1 MQDIDW
7 NDLKYLLA
15 LQRAGTLAEAGRR
28 SGVSETTVARRL
40 KHLENALGIKLF
52 IRNRDGKYQLD
63 EQASVVFEHA
73 EKMEQQ
79 NLAMQKELGEISGRI
94 TGTVRLSSVP
104 VIINRILLPALPKLN
119 EEHPN
124 LTLELVPDAR
134 NLDLSKREADLAIR
148 FSRPTQGGLST
159 KTQILGHLEFATYC
173 ACELTLEQ
181 EEKLDW
187 IGYDDAHASLPQAR
201 WTEALRRNSSQ
212 KLSPVRITDIETALQ
227 ATINGAGKSLLPVEA
242 CKGNSHL
249 RKTREQ
255 SDNIELKRDVWLL
268 SHIDQEAHS
277 SISTVKSWLKEI
289 SWK

>member
-1 MQDIDW
+1 MRKEKRPDTNNERKDFW
-7 NDLKYLLA
+7 W
-15 LQRAGTLAEAGRR
+15 
-28 SGVSETTVARRL
+28 SS
-40 KHLENALGIKLF
+40 
-52 IRNRDGKYQLD
+52 
-63 EQASVVFEHA
+63 VFEGEEPRSIETCAHDGHVKNFTTLDRRQMA
-73 EKMEQQ
+73 K
-79 NLAMQKELGEISGRI
+79 NLAIMRQHEPEA
-94 TGTVRLSSVP
+94 LSEWQT
-104 VIINRILLPALPKLN
+104 K
-119 EEHPN
+119 
-124 LTLELVPDAR
+124 
-134 NLDLSKREADLAIR
+134 KRTER
-148 FSRPTQGGLST
+148 EV
-159 KTQILGHLEFATYC
+159 K
-173 ACELTLEQ
+173 EQ